1 MWELMSMENWWNE
14 RSMGEPKYLE
24 TNLSQCHFVP
34 HGLAWDQAQIM
45 WWEAGDWPP
54 EPWHS
59 QPVTDHRSHGTVNRR
74 LTAWAMAQ
82 PTGDWPPEPWHSQLV
97 TDHLSHGT
105 ANRWLTAWAMAQPQD
120 Y

>member
-59 QPVTDHRSHGTVNRR
+59 QPVTDR
-74 LTAWAMAQ
+74 M
-82 PTGDWPPEPWHSQLV
+82 
-97 TDHLSHGT
+97 SHGT
-105 ANRWLTAWAMAQPQD
+105 APRLLKKFMGAVEQLRNAQLHVKYYYDTHGHQNIKKRFCRCNL
-120 Y
+120 